1 VLTSG
6 TDLANLSGRVA
17 ARLRSLHPGAEVGGL
32 AVLPG
37 GRSGLTYRVRAGAAE
52 YVVKAVPADQRP
64 VGRNDVLRQAEVLRA
79 LAGTGIPVPA
89 VVASSTE
96 HPAWFAMTLVPGE
109 SLEPA
114 LDGGDLP
121 AALVRDRMLAL
132 VAVMRRLHGLDTARL
147 ALPPQ
152 PLLAPR
158 GELDRWA
165 RTLRAV
171 PVELRP
177 LGEELLDLLVA
188 DLPAP
193 LPPVLVHGDLRL
205 GNVLCA
211 GREIAAVIDWEIW
224 AVGDPRVEL
233 AWLLLFADPGNF
245 PGIAHPVAGLP
256 TEDDLVVAY
265 AGAELPGM
273 RWFRALARL
282 KMAAV
287 MGHNIRRHREGRHH
301 DPVQETLPP
310 TVAAMLRAGVALL
323 S

>member
-1 VLTSG
+1 MLTG
-6 TDLANLSGRVA
+6 ETDLAGRVA

-37 GRSGLTYRVRAGAAE
+37 GRSGLTYRVRAGAGE
-52 YVVKAVPADQRP
+52 YVVKAVPAGQRP

-79 LAGTGIPVPA
+79 LAGTGVPVPA
-89 VVASSTE
+89 VVASSSE
-96 HPAWFAMTLVPGE
+96 HPAWFAMTLVPGQ

-121 AALVRDRMLAL
+121 PALVRDRMLAL
-132 VAVMRRLHGLDTARL
+132 IAVMRRLHGLDPAL
-147 ALPPQ
+147 LPLPPQ
-152 PLLAPR
+152 PVLGP
-158 GELDRWA
+158 GEELDRWA

-171 PVELRP
+171 PAELRP
-177 LGEELLDLLVA
+177 LGEDLLGLLGA
-188 DLPAP
+188 DVPAARP
-193 LPPVLVHGDLRL
+193 AVLVHGDLRL

-224 AVGDPRVEL
+224 ALGDPRVEL

-245 PGIAHPVAGLP
+245 PGIGHPVAGLP
-256 TEDDLVVAY
+256 GEDDLVRAY
-265 AGAELPGM
+265 AGGELPGM

-282 KMAAV
+282 KMAAI

-310 TVAAMLRAGVALL
+310 TVAAMLRAGAELL
-323 S
+323 G